1 MATKN
6 EKPQDE
12 QVPAEEPEQ
21 VIKKKTGSRQTA
33 SKAGKSASTGS
44 GKSKSGKIVVDV
56 EAKEP
61 VSKAQKK
68 SATDKAADADD
79 NRIQIDLDIDLPKK
93 TGKKPQ
99 KAASKDEAK
108 NTNKDALKTSAAAVS
123 SPAPEKNAG
132 ENTAAI
138 DRSALVFGGGL
149 LIMGLVLMFGK
160 LLQIPFGS
168 FLWPFIFIIPG
179 GLVLLAALSSDNSS
193 GEGLAILG
201 GILSSLGL
209 LFLAQSITGWWASW
223 AYAWSLIAPT
233 SVGVA
238 QLLYGQAQHRD
249 EIEKSGRR
257 LINLGLTMFVIGFV
271 FFELVLGVSGYGLN
285 RLGLPVFPLILI
297 FTGLLVLFRSMR
309 RNRHL

>member
-1 MATKN
+1 
-6 EKPQDE
+6 
-12 QVPAEEPEQ
+12 
-21 VIKKKTGSRQTA
+21 
-33 SKAGKSASTGS
+33 
-44 GKSKSGKIVVDV
+44 
-56 EAKEP
+56 
-61 VSKAQKK
+61 
-68 SATDKAADADD
+68 
-79 NRIQIDLDIDLPKK
+79 
-93 TGKKPQ
+93 
-99 KAASKDEAK
+99 
-108 NTNKDALKTSAAAVS
+108 
-123 SPAPEKNAG
+123 
-132 ENTAAI
+132 
-138 DRSALVFGGGL
+138 
-149 LIMGLVLMFGK
+149 MGLVLMFGK

-309 RNRHL
+309 RNRHS

>member
-12 QVPAEEPEQ
+12 QVPAEEPEK
-21 VIKKKTGSRQTA
+21 VTKKKTGSRQTT
-33 SKAGKSASTGS
+33 SKAGKSASAAS
-44 GKSKSGKIVVDV
+44 GKTKSGKIVVDV

-68 SATDKAADADD
+68 SAADD
-79 NRIQIDLDIDLPKK
+79 DRVQIDFDIDLPEKP
-93 TGKKPQ
+93 GKAPQ
-99 KAASKDEAK
+99 KEASKNETKESAKEPRAAS
-108 NTNKDALKTSAAAVS
+108 TAAAP

-132 ENTAAI
+132 ENTPAV

-149 LIMGLVLMFGK
+149 LILGLVLMFGK

-179 GLVLLAALSSDNSS
+179 GLVLLTALSSDNSS

-209 LFLAQSITGWWASW
+209 LFLAQSVTGWWASW

-271 FFELVLGVSGYGLN
+271 FFELVLGISGYGLN

-309 RNRHL
+309 RNRHS